1 MSARRD
7 AAGAAPDGR
16 LAHALG
22 DAGFAFRRA
31 GRPFIYGH
39 RGVRGERPENTLAA
53 FTAAAEQGA
62 DGIELDV
69 RVSRDGEPVVAH
81 DPTLSRVSG
90 GADPRA
96 ISDMSWRELALADAG
111 GGERLPRLVEVL
123 ALARARHLAVNIELK
138 RDAPDRKAIVTATAR
153 LLSSWDARHPVVVSS
168 FDPFMLAG
176 FGLLCT
182 RPRALLLHRDAVWHQ
197 RASFTAA
204 PLGVFAVHIERTLAS
219 PRAVRRWH
227 ARGMRVSVWTVNDEG
242 EARDLAAI
250 GVDGLITDVPGRI
263 LAALR

>member
-1 MSARRD
+1 MERVSA
-7 AAGAAPDGR
+7 R

-31 GRPFIYGH
+31 GRPFVYGH
-39 RGVRGERPENTLAA
+39 RGVRGERPENTMAA

-69 RVSRDGEPVVAH
+69 RLSRDGQPVVAH
-81 DPTLSRVSG
+81 DPTLARVSG
-90 GADPRA
+90 GADTRA
-96 ISDMSWRELALADAG
+96 VADMSCRELAAADAG
-111 GGERLPRLVEVL
+111 GGETVPRLVEAL
-123 ALARARHLAVNIELK
+123 ALARERGLAVNVELK
-138 RDAPDRKAIVTATAR
+138 RDVPDRKAVVVAGAR
-153 LLSSWDARHPVVVSS
+153 LLSSWDARHAIVVSS

-176 FGLLCT
+176 FGLLCA
-182 RPRALLLHRDAVWHQ
+182 RPRALLLHRDAAWHQ

-219 PRAVRRWH
+219 PAAVRRWH
-227 ARGMRVSVWTVNDEG
+227 ARGMRVGVWTVNDEQ

-250 GVDGLITDVPGRI
+250 GVDGLITDVPQRI
-263 LAALR
+263 VAALG